1 MSETKRAR
9 KIALVGDCLAGGG
22 AEKVQAV
29 LSVFFALLVSCI
41 ISSN

>member
-22 AEKVQAV
+22 AEKVQAGQIKSEHD
-29 LSVFFALLVSCI
+29 L
-41 ISSN
+41 